1 MNKILPTLGN
11 EKEQWEIKFYKKLLG
26 ESIFL
31 WVTKNL
37 KTNWESAQ
45 KVRVTP
51 LQLSQNL

>member
-26 ESIFL
+26 ELIFL